1 MDKPSASSQD
11 GVEARKVAIDCIRR
25 IDEYESYANIVL
37 VNAFKKSNFEQRD
50 KNLITEIVYGATR
63 MQRALD
69 WAVDRYLMKSPP
81 TALRSSLRIGA
92 YQLLY
97 TRIPP
102 HAAVS
107 TTVEASSR
115 KNRGVVNA
123 VLRRVAESVP
133 IEWPNES
140 IRLSYPDWL
149 IELVESEQGVREGQE
164 MLEYMNISPPVTE
177 RDDGYIQDLSSQ
189 WVVENIDIQPN
200 EMILD
205 LCAAPGGKATAM
217 ASNGAYVV
225 ASDLHHS
232 RSRRMAQ
239 NVKRLRTDQVF
250 QVTTDGVEPCFGE
263 SMFDKVLVDAPCSGL
278 GVLHRRADARWRIKR
293 SDIDN
298 LATLQLKLLRSAKNL
313 IKPGGELIYSVC
325 TITKAE
331 TSNVVESFTK
341 SVDGLSPVAINDPR
355 WRKKDGGAF
364 LLPQDHGTDGMCMF
378 KWIVE

>member
-1 MDKPSASSQD
+1 MGDSSSPQD
-11 GVEARKVAIDCIRR
+11 GVEARKAAIDCVRR

-37 VNAFKKSNFEQRD
+37 VNAFKKWNFEQRD

-69 WAVDRYLMKSPP
+69 WAVDRYLIKPP
-81 TALRSSLRIGA
+81 PAALRASLRIGA

-107 TTVEASSR
+107 TTVETSSK

-123 VLRRVAESVP
+123 VLRRVAEGLP

-140 IRLSYPDWL
+140 TRLSYPDWL

-177 RDDGYIQDLSSQ
+177 RDDGYNQDLSSQ

-225 ASDLHHS
+225 ASDLHLS
-232 RSRRMAQ
+232 
-239 NVKRLRTDQVF
+239 
-250 QVTTDGVEPCFGE
+250 
-263 SMFDKVLVDAPCSGL
+263 
-278 GVLHRRADARWRIKR
+278 
-293 SDIDN
+293 
-298 LATLQLKLLRSAKNL
+298 L
-313 IKPGGELIYSVC
+313 IHI
-325 TITKAE
+325 
-331 TSNVVESFTK
+331 
-341 SVDGLSPVAINDPR
+341 
-355 WRKKDGGAF
+355 
-364 LLPQDHGTDGMCMF
+364 
-378 KWIVE
+378 